1 MLKKY
6 HYIIFVFSFFCLTL
20 CLIDC
25 TGTSSASEKRIIRS
39 FYHWQTEFT
48 IDKSQD
54 TFLNDLGVEEIY
66 LRLFDVVWEDEQA
79 IPTAVVDVEAN
90 PAQKITPVVY
100 ITTDV
105 FVRTDSSDI
114 PDLARKISY
123 KIEDRMNEREYSE
136 VQFDCD
142 WMPSI
147 KNKYFYFLDEMN
159 KIFINQKLSA
169 TIRLYQYK
177 YPDLAG
183 VPPVDKGLLMYYNM
197 GDLTSFEEDNSI
209 LNNQL
214 GKQYLGFGEYPLSM
228 DIALPNFEWCAVF
241 RGKEFVR
248 LTTEFE
254 EDELRSGS
262 LFSKMKE
269 DQYVFQ
275 KDTVIGDFYYRY
287 GDVIRYESCE
297 ESELTLAAEL
307 LANEIN
313 QDTTRIIFYDLRN
326 NTKDDYEKLDAVY
339 TLFE

>member
-6 HYIIFVFSFFCLTL
+6 HYIIFLISFSCLTL
-20 CLIDC
+20 CLADC
-25 TGTSSASEKRIIRS
+25 TASSAGSDKVIVRS
-39 FYHWQTEFT
+39 FYHWKSDFS
-48 IDKSQD
+48 IDEPQQK
-54 TFLNDLGVEEIY
+54 FLNELEVEEIY
-66 LRLFDVVWEDEQA
+66 LRLFDVVWDGEKD
-79 IPTAVVDVEAN
+79 IPTAETVID
-90 PAQKITPVVY
+90 KIPEQNLIPVVY
-100 ITTDV
+100 LTTDV
-105 FVRTDSSDI
+105 FGNLDSI
-114 PDLARKISY
+114 EVADLAFVVAMKIKSQM
-123 KIEDRMNEREYSE
+123 KDVEFKQ

-147 KNKYFYFLDEMN
+147 KDKYFYFLDEMN
-159 KIFINQKLSA
+159 SNFKHKKLSA

-197 GDLTSFEEDNSI
+197 GDLTSYEENNSI

-214 GKQYLGFGEYPLSM
+214 GKQYLGFGEYPLPI

-241 RGKEFVR
+241 RATEFVR

-254 EDELRSGS
+254 EDELKSGS
-262 LFSKMKE
+262 LFGKMKE

-287 GDVIRYESCE
+287 GDVIRYESCKK
-297 ESELTLAAEL
+297 AEL
-307 LANEIN
+307 VSASEELVKEIN